1 MLIDTHCHIYR
12 EYYENIEEVLKE
24 INEENIILIVNGV
37 DPKSN
42 SEVIELTKKY
52 PFIYGTIGFHPSEV
66 DNIKDSDF
74 EILKTQL
81 KEDKIVGIGEIGL
94 DYYWRDDNK
103 EKQKDV
109 FKKQLDLAEKNNY
122 PVIIHNRE
130 STEDIIEVL
139 KNYNLKGIIHAFSK
153 SSDLADIFI
162 KMGYK
167 IGIGGIVTFKNT
179 KLKETLKELDI
190 KNIVLETDSP
200 YLTPEPYRGKTN
212 NPLYI
217 KYIAQEIAKIKDT
230 SLENIKEIL
239 LSNTLEIFDLDIK
252 KWYYLYSPFEE

>member
-1 MLIDTHCHIYR
+1 MLIDTHCHMYK
-12 EYYENIEEVLKE
+12 EYYENIEEVLKK

-42 SEVIELTKKY
+42 SEIIELTKKY
-52 PFIYGTIGFHPSEV
+52 PFIYGTLGFHPSEV

-74 EILKTQL
+74 EILRKQL
-81 KEDKIVGIGEIGL
+81 KEEKIVGIGEIGL

-103 EKQKDV
+103 EKQKDI

-130 STEDIIEVL
+130 STEDIIEIL

-167 IGIGGIVTFKNT
+167 IGVGGIVTFKNT
-179 KLKETLKELDI
+179 KLKETLKEIDI

-200 YLTPEPYRGKTN
+200 YLTPEPYRGKIN

-217 KYIAQEIAKIKDT
+217 KYIAQEISKIKET

-252 KWYYLYSPFEE
+252 K